1 MLSVAV
7 LSGGCRMAARRRT
20 DNRFPSGRRDE
31 RADIRWWFIVNTQL
45 SDSANSPPSGPII

>member
-20 DNRFPSGRRDE
+20 DNRFPPRRRDE